1 MEKLTYKRQLLLTV
15 GIVVVFNLLN
25 TLCKHWIFTS
35 IGYALCGLLWFF
47 HPVMIG
53 DREPRGDLLNL
64 IRAAG
69 FALIVMAFF
78 TRSYLY

>member
-1 MEKLTYKRQLLLTV
+1 MQKLNYKRQLLLTV
-15 GIVVVFNLLN
+15 GIVLVFNLLN

-35 IGYALCGLLWFF
+35 IGYALGGLLWII

-53 DREPRGDLLNL
+53 DRDATKKQLNI

-69 FALIVMAFF
+69 GVLILIAIF

>member
-25 TLCKHWIFTS
+25 TLFKHWIFTS

-47 HPVMIG
+47 HPVIKG
-53 DREPRGDLLNL
+53 DQKPRGDLLNL

-69 FALIVMAFF
+69 IALIVMAFF